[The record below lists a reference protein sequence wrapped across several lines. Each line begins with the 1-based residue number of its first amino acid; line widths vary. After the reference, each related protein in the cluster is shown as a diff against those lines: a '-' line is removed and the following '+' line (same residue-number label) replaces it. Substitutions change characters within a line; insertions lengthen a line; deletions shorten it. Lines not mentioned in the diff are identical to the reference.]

1 MVAGKGLSTGR
12 ICARLGIALLVLGTD
27 VSAALAQSFNC
38 HSARFPDE
46 LAICQ
51 DSELSRLDERVAG
64 LYHSARSQAQGGV
77 RQAPDKAQT
86 DWIRAR
92 RACGPDKGCIQEA
105 YQARIR
111 ALGQY
116 VQSSPV
122 SPRFGESYSDPFA
135 YCRAVGTIDEP
146 DQRYTG
152 PPKPQ
157 AFWRAF
163 DMNGSSGLL
172 EWRCMD
178 HTVYA
183 CASGNSP
190 ICGKMSPNDNIA
202 AIRQFCREEPNAIGI
217 PAAVTGRFP
226 INWSCRQG
234 KPVVKQGDFRVDK
247 QGYPVEYWKM
257 MYGGG

>member
-1 MVAGKGLSTGR
+1 MDARQSLSGARKNIRVGVAL
-12 ICARLGIALLVLGTD
+12 IVLAFSGSG
-27 VSAALAQSFNC
+27 VLAQSFNC
-38 HSARFPDE
+38 RSARFPDE

-51 DSELSRLDERVAG
+51 DAEFSRLDERVAG

-77 RQAPDKAQT
+77 RQALDKAQT

-92 RACGPDKGCIQEA
+92 RACGTDKGCIQEA

-122 SPRFGESYSDPFA
+122 SPRHAESYSDPFA
-135 YCRAVGTIDEP
+135 YCRAVGTIDKP

-152 PPKPQ
+152 PAKPQ

-163 DMNGSSGLL
+163 DMSGASGML

-190 ICGKMSPNDNIA
+190 ICGKMSPNENIV
-202 AIRQFCREEPNAIGI
+202 AITQFCRKEPNAEIV
-217 PAAVTGRFP
+217 PAAVTKSP
-226 INWSCRQG
+226 S
-234 KPVVKQGDFRVDK
+234 D
-247 QGYPVEYWKM
+247 
-257 MYGGG
+257 